1 MRICIIGS
9 GGYVGSALAQA
20 CTERQDK
27 LQLVSSR
34 SNGID
39 TTTGLLPSNFEIK
52 AGTDVVYYLAQSP
65 HYRQVPE
72 YAAHLLSVNCAT
84 AVQAA
89 FAAKKAGV
97 KRFIYT
103 STGSVYTPSFSPLH
117 EQSPLQR
124 DNWYSLSKVQAEE
137 ALALFRRDMDITI
150 VRPFGIYG
158 PGQTDK
164 LVPNLMR
171 RVLSGDEISIDQ
183 NPKDSTDVGG
193 LRISLCYIHD
203 TVQIL
208 YNLIEQTGI
217 ECLNLAG
224 SEAISIRTMV
234 EIMGRISGINAK
246 IILSDKYRQFDLIA
260 DTVLLTRVLNPEFT
274 DIETGLAQM
283 LMYQSRS

>member
-39 TTTGLLPSNFEIK
+39 TTTGLLPSDFEIK

-72 YAAHLLSVNCAT
+72 YAAHLLPVNCAT

-171 RVLSGDEISIDQ
+171 RVFSGDEILIDQ
-183 NPKDSTDVGG
+183 SPKDSTDVGG
-193 LRISLCYIHD
+193 LRISLCYIYD

-208 YNLIEQTGI
+208 YNLIGQTGI
-217 ECLNLAG
+217 EYLNLAG
-224 SEAISIRTMV
+224 PETVSIRTLV
-234 EIMGRISGINAK
+234 EMMGRISGKKVNIVLA
-246 IILSDKYRQFDLIA
+246 DKYRQFDLVA
-260 DTVLLTRVLNPEFT
+260 DIELLKRVLNPKFT
-274 DIETGLAQM
+274 EIEAGLAQT
-283 LMYQSRS
+283 LC